1 MGQAVDSMGRG
12 KLGRDGVNGLLRV
25 GRGRKA
31 VIFNGFGHF
40 RLRGRSVKEGLPDA
54 GSIVVAAAEG
64 VRVDAEGRACIL
76 MPHAAGD
83 GYRVDD
89 VGKQCAGVR
98 VPLRYNYNT
107 RRVQR
112 NLGVLTPMEKHT
124 LCLAA

>member
-1 MGQAVDSMGRG
+1 M
-12 KLGRDGVNGLLRV
+12 RV

-31 VIFNGFGHF
+31 AIFNGFGHF

-54 GSIVVAAAEG
+54 GSIIVAAAEG

-83 GYRVDD
+83 GYRVDA
-89 VGKQCAGVR
+89 VGKQRAGVR